1 MHRGYIKIWR
11 KISDAGWLKNHKLC
25 AFWLWC
31 LIKASHKEHD
41 IIVGCQQIHLMPGDL
56 IFGLNKASEELEM
69 SVRSI
74 RTILDFLKN
83 SQNLTIKTTNKFSV
97 ISIVNWSTYQGEDI
111 QNDNQN
117 DKQPT
122 NNRQATDN
130 KQECKELKNEKK
142 TYTDD
147 FLSFWNEY
155 PKKVGKDAAWKAW
168 KARNGTIPKISVI
181 LAAISTQ
188 RASPQWIKNG
198 GQYVPNPA
206 TWINGGRWNDEITG
220 TGGNESTDREGV
232 IL

>member
-1 MHRGYIKIWR
+1 
-11 KISDAGWLKNHKLC
+11 
-25 AFWLWC
+25 
-31 LIKASHKEHD
+31 
-41 IIVGCQQIHLMPGDL
+41 
-56 IFGLNKASEELEM
+56 M